1 MLFGFTAADPHDHCV
16 GQRDFLLQLRFTDA
30 GFADDDDPFPR
41 PAQCGFEM
49 RADCVD
55 REFTLRPTWVA
66 SSIAVPPNGR
76 ILRTVTVATFVA
88 GPAELSTVSGLNGT
102 AVLVEP
108 RVTIVAHVLIV
119 RLVTI

>member
-1 MLFGFTAADPHDHCV
+1 MLFGFTAADPHDHCD

-55 REFTLRPTWVA
+55 RKFTLRP
-66 SSIAVPPNGR
+66 
-76 ILRTVTVATFVA
+76 LR
-88 GPAELSTVSGLNGT
+88 L
-102 AVLVEP
+102 
-108 RVTIVAHVLIV
+108 RR
-119 RLVTI
+119 RLQCRPMAAFCAR